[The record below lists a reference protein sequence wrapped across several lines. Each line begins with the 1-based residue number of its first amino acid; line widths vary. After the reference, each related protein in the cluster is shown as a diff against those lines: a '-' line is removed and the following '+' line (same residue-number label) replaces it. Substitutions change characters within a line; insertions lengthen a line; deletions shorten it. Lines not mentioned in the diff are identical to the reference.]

1 MDSFTEK
8 AIRPSWKHSWHL
20 FLLCI
25 LILPLVWYKP
35 GLWWL
40 WVVLFGLLP
49 IGYAFV
55 IRQSTLLTI
64 RNDELTLETGLL
76 SRNSTEV
83 KIRDIKTIDVQQSL
97 VHRMLDIGRVRVAT
111 AGTEGWEITI
121 EGVEAPNDIRNMI
134 QKLQG

>member
-8 AIRPSWKHSWHL
+8 AIRPSWKYSWHL
-20 FLLCI
+20 FLLCV
-25 LILPLVWYKP
+25 LILPLAWYKP

-40 WVVLFGLLP
+40 WIVIFGLLP
-49 IGYAFV
+49 IGYAFI

-64 RNDELTLETGLL
+64 KSDELTLETGLL

-111 AGTEGWEITI
+111 AGTEGWEIVV

>member
-1 MDSFTEK
+1 M
-8 AIRPSWKHSWHL
+8 
-20 FLLCI
+20 
-25 LILPLVWYKP
+25 WYKP

-40 WVVLFGLLP
+40 WVAVFGLLP
-49 IGYAFV
+49 IGYAFI

-64 RNDELTLETGLL
+64 KSDEITLETGLL

-97 VHRMLDIGRVRVAT
+97 VNRMLGIGRLRIAT
-111 AGTEGWEITI
+111 AGTEGWEIVV

>member
-1 MDSFTEK
+1 M
-8 AIRPSWKHSWHL
+8 
-20 FLLCI
+20 
-25 LILPLVWYKP
+25 
-35 GLWWL
+35 
-40 WVVLFGLLP
+40 LFGLLP

-97 VHRMLDIGRVRVAT
+97 VNRMLDIGRIRVAT
-111 AGTEGWEITI
+111 AGTEGWEINI
-121 EGVEAPNDIRNMI
+121 EGIEAPNDIRNMI